1 MVKTPEDVFE
11 IINKECAFDG
21 VFSQDNKYDVIDDD
35 YMEEIENTKVKKLT
49 IK

>member
-1 MVKTPEDVFE
+1 MYP
-11 IINKECAFDG
+11 IN
-21 VFSQDNKYDVIDDD
+21 NKYDVIDDD